1 MYSVAWSSNMYL
13 MYIYIYTCK
22 SLVGSRP
29 QNQPQSARWITLSLS
44 LCNSTLILP
53 RMDDREDKVW
63 WNTPRETKPGRNKA
77 TNQPTTNKTAE
88 PTMRF
93 AFPNLYFLVAKLLV
107 KNSRGG
113 RVPSSHDDIH
123 GGNVFFV
130 DFLTFYLQRALF
142 LAVFFF

>member
-1 MYSVAWSSNMYL
+1 MITCRMQTYGRCLFFQLNKRITTTYIHVQCRMKLKYVFNV
-13 MYIYIYTCK
+13 YIYIHTCK
-22 SLVGSRP
+22 SLVGSIP

-63 WNTPRETKPGRNKA
+63 WNTPREKKPGRNKA

-93 AFPNLYFLVAKLLV
+93 TFPNLYFLVAKLLV
-107 KNSRGG
+107 KK
-113 RVPSSHDDIH
+113 
-123 GGNVFFV
+123 
-130 DFLTFYLQRALF
+130 Q
-142 LAVFFF
+142 